1 MRQLRAPVT
10 VKEGDVRMNQS
21 IVRAAAAT
29 IVIFGASGDLTMRKL
44 VPALHSLGCDR
55 LLPPTLH
62 VIGVARSDYS
72 DTEFCDRLYQGVVDY
87 ARLKP
92 RMCELWSDFAERI
105 SYLQGEYDQADTYV
119 RLQARLDELDRRHGT
134 RGNVLFY
141 LAIPPTLYPTI
152 IDQLGEAQLSSNER
166 GWRRIIVE
174 KPFGHDL
181 ESARELNQRMHGV
194 FAEEQI
200 YRIDHYLGKETV
212 QNILAFRFANAIF
225 EPLWN
230 RNYVDNVQI
239 TMAES
244 IGVERRGSYYDQA
257 GVLRDVFQNHMLQL
271 LTLAALEPPSAG
283 NAAELRDEKTKVLQA
298 VRPIAPDDV
307 VLGQYAGYRKEE
319 GVDLHSTTPTYSAIR
334 LFVDNWRWQ
343 GVPFYL
349 RAGKRLGTKSTQVAL
364 QFKQVP
370 HLLFPE
376 SADVTPNSILLC
388 IQPNEGMHLRLE
400 TKIPGAGMYTEP
412 VDMEFEYRSRFG
424 EHVLPEAYERLLL
437 DALHGDPSLFARSD
451 EIELAWSII
460 DPLLVPRAP
469 AVYDPG
475 SAGPEEAVALLTRD
489 DRRWLVGC

>member
-1 MRQLRAPVT
+1 
-10 VKEGDVRMNQS
+10 MNHS
-21 IVRAAAAT
+21 IACATPAT

-44 VPALHSLGCDR
+44 MPALHSLGCDQ
-55 LLPPTLH
+55 LLPPALH
-62 VIGVARSDYS
+62 VIGVARSAYS
-72 DTEFCDRLYQGVVDY
+72 DAEFCDRLYQGIVDY

-92 RMCELWSDFAERI
+92 GMCELWPNFADRI
-105 SYLQGEYDQADTYV
+105 SYLQGEYDQPETYAHLQS
-119 RLQARLDELDRRHGT
+119 RLEELDRRHGT

-141 LAIPPTLYPTI
+141 LAVPPTLYPTI
-152 IDQLGEAQLSSNER
+152 VDQLGEAQLSSSER

-174 KPFGHDL
+174 KPFGHDV
-181 ESARELNQRMHGV
+181 ESARELNQHVHRV
-194 FAEEQI
+194 FSEGQI

-271 LTLAALEPPSAG
+271 LTLAAMEPPSAG
-283 NAAELRDEKTKVLQA
+283 NAGELRDEKTKVLQA
-298 VRPIAPDDV
+298 VRPVAPDDL
-307 VLGQYAGYRKEE
+307 VLGQYTGYLEEE
-319 GVDLHSTTPTYSAIR
+319 GVAPDSTTPTYAAIR

-349 RAGKRLGTKSTQVAL
+349 RSGKRLGTKSTQVTL

-376 SADVTPNSILLC
+376 VADVTPNSILLC

-400 TKIPGAGMYTEP
+400 TQERACVPSRWTWSSSTAAALASTFYLRPMSACSSTRCTETPHFSRAATRSSWRGA
-412 VDMEFEYRSRFG
+412 S
-424 EHVLPEAYERLLL
+424 
-437 DALHGDPSLFARSD
+437 S
-451 EIELAWSII
+451 
-460 DPLLVPRAP
+460 
-469 AVYDPG
+469 
-475 SAGPEEAVALLTRD
+475 TR
-489 DRRWLVGC
+489 C